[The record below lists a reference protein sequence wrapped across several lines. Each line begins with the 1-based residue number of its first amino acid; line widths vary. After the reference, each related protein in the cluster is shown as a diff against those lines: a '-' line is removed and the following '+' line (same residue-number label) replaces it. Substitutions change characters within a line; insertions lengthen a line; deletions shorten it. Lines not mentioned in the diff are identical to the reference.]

1 MYLTCKDGEGL
12 PYTDIEKTS
21 IKRSIKRGL
30 GMYEKEVKRQK
41 KERKANQHRNR
52 LRTEEAAPPITN
64 RNRTQ
69 SESEPIAETP
79 YFYKS

>member
-21 IKRSIKRGL
+21 VKRSIKRGL

-41 KERKANQHRNR
+41 KERRANQ
-52 LRTEEAAPPITN
+52 
-64 RNRTQ
+64 Q
-69 SESEPIAETP
+69 
-79 YFYKS
+79 